1 MNMHIEP
8 VTKKL
13 PITILTGFLGSGKTT
28 LLNYILTER
37 HGHRIAVIENEFGE
51 VDVDSDLV
59 LASDEEIFQMQNGCI
74 CCFVDVRNDLID
86 VMKKLLSHKDK
97 FDHIIVET
105 SGLADPTPVATAF
118 FVDRSVADE
127 VELDAIVTLVDAM
140 HIDQHLYDPVLDGSD
155 NQAVNQIVAAD
166 RILVNKVDLASEEG
180 LGELEGSL
188 RKLNQ
193 TAPILRSTY
202 GQVDLS
208 NILGVKGF
216 RPSYVRE
223 RAEILDIDMDDD
235 RDAHGHHS
243 HDCHDAAC
251 SHPDHDHGHHIECH
265 DAACDNPDHHH
276 DHGDKH
282 GHAPV
287 TALRPHR
294 HDATVKSHSF
304 VYPQSFD
311 GEKLAGF
318 LKDYLGE
325 HGDDIFRT
333 KGIVS
338 VANDD
343 RFFVLQ
349 AVHKLVDF
357 RPDHAWGED
366 TPKSKFVF
374 IGRNLD
380 RDGIDRNLR
389 ACLAA

>member
-8 VTKKL
+8 ANKKL

-118 FVDRSVADE
+118 FVDRSVAEE

-166 RILVNKVDLASEEG
+166 RILVNKIDLASEDA
-180 LGELEGSL
+180 LGSLEGSL

-193 TAPILRSTY
+193 TAPILRSAY
-202 GQVDLS
+202 GKVDLS
-208 NILGVKGF
+208 NILGVSGF

-235 RDAHGHHS
+235 HDALGHH
-243 HDCHDAAC
+243 HN
-251 SHPDHDHGHHIECH
+251 ECN
-265 DAACDNPDHHH
+265 DAACDHPNH
-276 DHGDKH
+276 DHEH
-282 GHAPV
+282 RHHAHDRDDAHV
-287 TALRPHR
+287 AALRPHQ

-304 VYPQSFD
+304 VYPHSFD
-311 GEKLAGF
+311 GEKLATF

-325 HGDDIFRT
+325 NGDDIFRT

-338 VANDD
+338 VANDE

-366 TPKSKFVF
+366 ARKSKFVF

>member
-1 MNMHIEP
+1 
-8 VTKKL
+8 
-13 PITILTGFLGSGKTT
+13 
-28 LLNYILTER
+28 
-37 HGHRIAVIENEFGE
+37 
-51 VDVDSDLV
+51 
-59 LASDEEIFQMQNGCI
+59 MQNGCI

-86 VMKKLLSHKDK
+86 VMKKLLGHKDK
-97 FDHIIVET
+97 FDHIIIET

-118 FVDRSVADE
+118 FVDRSVAEE
-127 VELDAIVTLVDAM
+127 VELDAIVTLVDAK
-140 HIDQHLYDPVLDGSD
+140 HIDQHLYDRLLDGSD

-166 RILVNKVDLASEEG
+166 RIIINKVDLADDAA
-180 LGELEGSL
+180 LGSLEGSL

-193 TAPILRSTY
+193 TAPILRSSY
-202 GQVDLS
+202 GVVDLA

-223 RAEILDIDMDDD
+223 RAEILDIDMDDEM
-235 RDAHGHHS
+235 DAHH
-243 HDCHDAAC
+243 
-251 SHPDHDHGHHIECH
+251 HPDDCQDG
-265 DAACDNPDHHH
+265 ACDHPHH
-276 DHGDKH
+276 DHDRGH
-282 GHAPV
+282 GHAQG
-287 TALRPHR
+287 AARRPHQ
-294 HDATVKSHSF
+294 HDVTVKSHSF

-311 GEKLAGF
+311 REKLASF
-318 LKDYLGE
+318 LKKYLGE
-325 HGDDIFRT
+325 KGDDIFRT

-338 VANDD
+338 VANDE

-389 ACLAA
+389 ACMAA

>member
-8 VTKKL
+8 ASKKL
-13 PITILTGFLGSGKTT
+13 QITILTGFLGSGKTT

-235 RDAHGHHS
+235 GDAHGHHS
-243 HDCHDAAC
+243 HDCHDTAC
-251 SHPDHDHGHHIECH
+251 AHPDHDHRIECH

-276 DHGDKH
+276 D
-282 GHAPV
+282 HAPV

-318 LKDYLGE
+318 LKNYLGE

>member
-8 VTKKL
+8 ASKKL

-235 RDAHGHHS
+235 GDAHGHHS

-251 SHPDHDHGHHIECH
+251 AHPDHDHRIECH

-276 DHGDKH
+276 D
-282 GHAPV
+282 HAPV

-318 LKDYLGE
+318 LKNYLGE

>member
-8 VTKKL
+8 ANQQKL

-37 HGHRIAVIENEFGE
+37 HGHRIAVIENEYGE

-127 VELDAIVTLVDAM
+127 VELDAVVTLVDAM

-166 RILVNKVDLASEEG
+166 RILVNKIDLAEEEA
-180 LGELEGSL
+180 LGSL
-188 RKLNQ
+188 ESSLRRLNQ

-202 GQVDLS
+202 GKVDLS

-223 RAEILDIDMDDD
+223 RAEILDIDMEDDH
-235 RDAHGHHS
+235 DAEHHHD
-243 HDCHDAAC
+243 HDCKEPCCDHA
-251 SHPDHDHGHHIECH
+251 HHDHGHH
-265 DAACDNPDHHH
+265 HH
-276 DHGDKH
+276 DHGRA
-282 GHAPV
+282 HA
-287 TALRPHR
+287 TALRPHQ

-304 VYPQSFD
+304 VYPEAFD
-311 GEKLAGF
+311 GEKLGGF
-318 LKDYLGE
+318 LKTYLGE
-325 HGDDIFRT
+325 HGGDIFRT

-338 VANDD
+338 VAGDD

-366 TPKSKFVF
+366 KRKSKFVF

-380 RDGIDRNLR
+380 RESIDRNLR
-389 ACLAA
+389 ACLVP

>member
-1 MNMHIEP
+1 MNMHIQP
-8 VTKKL
+8 ANRKL

-37 HGHRIAVIENEFGE
+37 HGHRIAVIENEYGE

-118 FVDRSVADE
+118 FVDRNVAEE

-166 RILVNKVDLASEEG
+166 RILVNKIDLAEEEA
-180 LGELEGSL
+180 LGSLEGSL
-188 RKLNQ
+188 RRLNQ
-193 TAPILRSTY
+193 TAPILRSSY
-202 GQVDLS
+202 GKVDLS
-208 NILGVKGF
+208 NILGVNGF

-223 RAEILDIDMDDD
+223 RAEILDIDLDDD
-235 RDAHGHHS
+235 HDAHGHHD

-251 SHPDHDHGHHIECH
+251 EHPDHDHAH
-265 DAACDNPDHHH
+265 DHHH
-276 DHGDKH
+276 GDEGGKA
-282 GHAPV
+282 GPIS
-287 TALRPHR
+287 LRPHR

-304 VYPQSFD
+304 VYPEPFD
-311 GEKLAGF
+311 GEKLAAF
-318 LKDYLGE
+318 LKDYLAE
-325 HGDDIFRT
+325 RGDDIFRT

-338 VANDD
+338 VAGDE

-357 RPDHAWGED
+357 RADHAWGED
-366 TPKSKFVF
+366 KPKSKFVF

-380 RDGIDRNLR
+380 RAGIDRNLR
-389 ACLAA
+389 ACLAT

>member
-1 MNMHIEP
+1 MNMHIDAAGQQ
-8 VTKKL
+8 KL

-37 HGHRIAVIENEFGE
+37 HGHRIAVIENEYGE

-118 FVDRSVADE
+118 FVDRNVADE
-127 VELDAIVTLVDAM
+127 VELDAVVTLVDAM

-166 RILVNKVDLASEEG
+166 RILVNKVDLADEASLDSLEE
-180 LGELEGSL
+180 SL

-202 GQVDLS
+202 GKVDLS

-235 RDAHGHHS
+235 HDAYGHH
-243 HDCHDAAC
+243 
-251 SHPDHDHGHHIECH
+251 DHDHGHDH
-265 DAACDNPDHHH
+265 DCQGAACDHPGH
-276 DHGDKH
+276 DHGHDH
-282 GHAPV
+282 QQ
-287 TALRPHR
+287 TSALRPHS

-304 VYPQSFD
+304 VYPEPFD
-311 GEKLAGF
+311 GEKLGAF

-338 VANDD
+338 VAGDN

>member
-8 VTKKL
+8 ASKKL

-118 FVDRSVADE
+118 FVDRSVAEE
-127 VELDAIVTLVDAM
+127 VELDAVVTLVDAM

-166 RILVNKVDLASEEG
+166 RILVNKIDLASEEA
-180 LGELEGSL
+180 LGSLEGSL

-202 GQVDLS
+202 GKVDLS
-208 NILGVKGF
+208 NILGVNGF

-243 HDCHDAAC
+243 HECHDAAC
-251 SHPDHDHGHHIECH
+251 DHPDHDHAHHHDCHDEACDHPDHDHGHNHQ
-265 DAACDNPDHHH
+265 
-276 DHGDKH
+276 
-282 GHAPV
+282 
-287 TALRPHR
+287 TALRPHS

>member
-1 MNMHIEP
+1 MNIHIEAANQQ
-8 VTKKL
+8 KL

-118 FVDRSVADE
+118 FVDRTVADE
-127 VELDAIVTLVDAM
+127 VELDAVVTLVDAK

-166 RILVNKVDLASEEG
+166 RIIVNKIDLAGEEA
-180 LGELEGSL
+180 LGSLEGSL

-193 TAPILRSTY
+193 TAPILRSSY
-202 GQVDLS
+202 GVVELS
-208 NILGVKGF
+208 NILGINGF
-216 RPSYVRE
+216 RPSYVRD
-223 RAEILDIDMDDD
+223 RAEILDIDLDEDH
-235 RDAHGHHS
+235 DAHHRIHA
-243 HDCHDAAC
+243 DCHDPAC
-251 SHPDHDHGHHIECH
+251 DHPDHDHPDHHH
-265 DAACDNPDHHH
+265 HHHH
-276 DHGDKH
+276 DHG
-282 GHAPV
+282 HAHEPV
-287 TALRPHR
+287 RRPHQ

-304 VYPQSFD
+304 VYSEPFD
-311 GEKLAGF
+311 SEKLATF
-318 LKDYLGE
+318 LKGYLGA

-338 VANDD
+338 VADD
-343 RFFVLQ
+343 HRFFVLQ

-366 TPKSKFVF
+366 KRKSKFVF
-374 IGRNLD
+374 IGRHLD

-389 ACLAA
+389 ACLAT

>member
-1 MNMHIEP
+1 MHIEP
-8 VTKKL
+8 ASQQKL

-37 HGHRIAVIENEFGE
+37 HGHRIAVIENEYGE

-127 VELDAIVTLVDAM
+127 VELDAVVTLVDAM

-166 RILVNKVDLASEEG
+166 RILVNKIDLAEEVA
-180 LGELEGSL
+180 LGSLENAL

-193 TAPILRSTY
+193 TAPILRSSY
-202 GQVDLS
+202 GKVDLA

-235 RDAHGHHS
+235 HDAEHHHH
-243 HDCHDAAC
+243 HDCHEPCCD
-251 SHPDHDHGHHIECH
+251 HPHHDRGHH
-265 DAACDNPDHHH
+265 HHH
-276 DHGDKH
+276 DHGRE
-282 GHAPV
+282 HAP
-287 TALRPHR
+287 ALRPHQ
-294 HDATVKSHSF
+294 HDATVNSHSF
-304 VYPQSFD
+304 VYPEAFD

-318 LKDYLGE
+318 LKDYLAE
-325 HGDDIFRT
+325 HGGDIFRT

-338 VANDD
+338 VAGDD

-366 TPKSKFVF
+366 KRKSKFVF

-380 RDGIDRNLR
+380 RDSIDRNLR
-389 ACLAA
+389 ACLVP

>member
-1 MNMHIEP
+1 MNTHIEP
-8 VTKKL
+8 ASQQKL

-37 HGHRIAVIENEFGE
+37 HGHRIAVIENEYGE

-127 VELDAIVTLVDAM
+127 VELDAVVTLVDAM

-166 RILVNKVDLASEEG
+166 RILVNKIDLA
-180 LGELEGSL
+180 GEDALGSL
-188 RKLNQ
+188 ETSLRRLNQ
-193 TAPILRSTY
+193 TAPILRSSY
-202 GQVDLS
+202 GKVDLS

-235 RDAHGHHS
+235 RDAEHHHH
-243 HDCHDAAC
+243 HDCKERCCDHA
-251 SHPDHDHGHHIECH
+251 HHDHGHH
-265 DAACDNPDHHH
+265 HHH
-276 DHGDKH
+276 DHGRA
-282 GHAPV
+282 HATP
-287 TALRPHR
+287 LRPHQ

-304 VYPQSFD
+304 VYPEAFD

-318 LKDYLGE
+318 LKGYLGE

-338 VANDD
+338 VAGDD

-366 TPKSKFVF
+366 KRKSKFVF

-380 RDGIDRNLR
+380 RESIDRNLR
-389 ACLAA
+389 ACLVP

>member
-1 MNMHIEP
+1 MHIEP
-8 VTKKL
+8 ASQQKL

-37 HGHRIAVIENEFGE
+37 HGHRIAVIENEYGE

-127 VELDAIVTLVDAM
+127 VELDAVVTLVDAM

-166 RILVNKVDLASEEG
+166 RILVNKIDLAGEEA
-180 LGELEGSL
+180 LGSL
-188 RKLNQ
+188 ETSLRRLNQ
-193 TAPILRSTY
+193 TAPILRSSY
-202 GQVDLS
+202 GKVDLS

-235 RDAHGHHS
+235 HDADHHHD
-243 HDCHDAAC
+243 HDCKEPCCDHA
-251 SHPDHDHGHHIECH
+251 HHDHGHH
-265 DAACDNPDHHH
+265 HH
-276 DHGDKH
+276 DHGRE
-282 GHAPV
+282 HA
-287 TALRPHR
+287 TALRPHQ

-304 VYPQSFD
+304 VYPEAFD

-318 LKDYLGE
+318 LKGYLGE

-338 VANDD
+338 VAGDD

-366 TPKSKFVF
+366 KRKSKFVF

-380 RDGIDRNLR
+380 RDSIDRNLR
-389 ACLAA
+389 ACLVP

>member
-8 VTKKL
+8 ASKKL

-118 FVDRSVADE
+118 FVDRSVAEE
-127 VELDAIVTLVDAM
+127 VELDAVVTLVDAM

-208 NILGVKGF
+208 NILGVNGF

-235 RDAHGHHS
+235 RDAHAHHS

-251 SHPDHDHGHHIECH
+251 GHRDHDHGHHLECH
-265 DAACDNPDHHH
+265 DTSCDHPDHNHKH
-276 DHGDKH
+276 DH
-282 GHAPV
+282 AP
-287 TALRPHR
+287 ALRPHR

>member
-8 VTKKL
+8 ASQQKL

-37 HGHRIAVIENEFGE
+37 HGHRIAVIENEYGE

-127 VELDAIVTLVDAM
+127 VELDAVVTLVDAM

-166 RILVNKVDLASEEG
+166 RILVNKIDLA
-180 LGELEGSL
+180 GEDALGSL
-188 RKLNQ
+188 ETSLRRLNQ
-193 TAPILRSTY
+193 TAPILRSSY
-202 GQVDLS
+202 GKVDLS
-208 NILGVKGF
+208 NIIGVKGF

-235 RDAHGHHS
+235 RDAEHHHH
-243 HDCHDAAC
+243 HDCKERCCDHA
-251 SHPDHDHGHHIECH
+251 HHDHGHH
-265 DAACDNPDHHH
+265 HHH
-276 DHGDKH
+276 DHGRA
-282 GHAPV
+282 HATP
-287 TALRPHR
+287 LRPHQ

-304 VYPQSFD
+304 VYPEAFD

-318 LKDYLGE
+318 LKGYLGE

-338 VANDD
+338 VAGDD

-366 TPKSKFVF
+366 KRKSKFVF

-380 RDGIDRNLR
+380 RESIDRNLR
-389 ACLAA
+389 ACLVP

>member
-1 MNMHIEP
+1 MNMHIQPAER
-8 VTKKL
+8 KL

-37 HGHRIAVIENEFGE
+37 HGHRIAVIENEYGE

-118 FVDRSVADE
+118 FVDRSVAEE

-166 RILVNKVDLASEEG
+166 RILVNKIDLAEEDA
-180 LGELEGSL
+180 LGSLEGSL

-193 TAPILRSTY
+193 TAPILRSSY
-202 GQVDLS
+202 GKVDLS
-208 NILGVKGF
+208 NILGVNGF

-223 RAEILDIDMDDD
+223 RAEILDIDLDDD
-235 RDAHGHHS
+235 RDAHDHHD

-251 SHPDHDHGHHIECH
+251 DHPDHDHAH
-265 DAACDNPDHHH
+265 DHHH
-276 DHGDKH
+276 GDEGGKA
-282 GHAPV
+282 GPIS
-287 TALRPHR
+287 LRPHR

-304 VYPQSFD
+304 VYPEPFD
-311 GEKLAGF
+311 GEKLGVF
-318 LKDYLGE
+318 LTDYLAE

-338 VANDD
+338 VADD
-343 RFFVLQ
+343 ERFFVLQ

-357 RPDHAWGED
+357 RADHAWGED
-366 TPKSKFVF
+366 KPKSKFVF

-380 RDGIDRNLR
+380 REGIDRNLR

>member
-8 VTKKL
+8 ASQQKL

-37 HGHRIAVIENEFGE
+37 HGHRIAVIENEYGE

-127 VELDAIVTLVDAM
+127 VELDAVVTLVDAM

-166 RILVNKVDLASEEG
+166 RILVNKIDLAEEEA
-180 LGELEGSL
+180 LGSL
-188 RKLNQ
+188 ESSLRRLNQ
-193 TAPILRSTY
+193 TAPILRSSY
-202 GQVDLS
+202 GKVDLS

-235 RDAHGHHS
+235 HDVDHHN
-243 HDCHDAAC
+243 HDCKEPCCDHA
-251 SHPDHDHGHHIECH
+251 HHDHGHH
-265 DAACDNPDHHH
+265 HHH
-276 DHGDKH
+276 DHER
-282 GHAPV
+282 APAP
-287 TALRPHR
+287 ALRPHQ
-294 HDATVKSHSF
+294 HDVTVKSHSF
-304 VYPQSFD
+304 VYPEAFD
-311 GEKLAGF
+311 GERLAGF
-318 LKDYLGE
+318 LTAYLGE
-325 HGDDIFRT
+325 HGGDIFRT

-338 VANDD
+338 VAGDD

-366 TPKSKFVF
+366 RRKSKFVF

-380 RDGIDRNLR
+380 RESIDRNLR
-389 ACLAA
+389 ACLVP

>member
-8 VTKKL
+8 ASQQKL

-37 HGHRIAVIENEFGE
+37 HGHRIAVIENEYGE

-127 VELDAIVTLVDAM
+127 VELDAVVTLVDAM

-166 RILVNKVDLASEEG
+166 RILVNKIDLAEEDA
-180 LGELEGSL
+180 LDSLEGSL
-188 RKLNQ
+188 RRLNQ

-202 GQVDLS
+202 GKVDLS

-235 RDAHGHHS
+235 HGVDHHH
-243 HDCHDAAC
+243 HDCSETCCD
-251 SHPDHDHGHHIECH
+251 HPDHDHGHH
-265 DAACDNPDHHH
+265 HHGH
-276 DHGDKH
+276 DHGH
-282 GHAPV
+282 PHVA
-287 TALRPHR
+287 ALRPHL
-294 HDATVKSHSF
+294 HDATVNSHSF
-304 VYPQSFD
+304 VYSEAFD

-325 HGDDIFRT
+325 HGGDIFRT
-333 KGIVS
+333 KGIIS
-338 VANDD
+338 VAGDD

-366 TPKSKFVF
+366 RRKSKFVF

-380 RDGIDRNLR
+380 RVSIDRNLR
-389 ACLAA
+389 ACLVP

>member
-1 MNMHIEP
+1 MHIEP
-8 VTKKL
+8 ASQQKL

-37 HGHRIAVIENEFGE
+37 HGHRIAVIENEYGE

-127 VELDAIVTLVDAM
+127 VELDAVVTLVDAM

-155 NQAVNQIVAAD
+155 NQVVNQIVAAD
-166 RILVNKVDLASEEG
+166 RILVNKIDLAGEDA
-180 LGELEGSL
+180 LGSLETSL

-193 TAPILRSTY
+193 TAPILRSSY
-202 GQVDLS
+202 GKVDLS

-235 RDAHGHHS
+235 RDAEHHHH
-243 HDCHDAAC
+243 HDCKEPCCDHA
-251 SHPDHDHGHHIECH
+251 HHDHGHH
-265 DAACDNPDHHH
+265 HHH
-276 DHGDKH
+276 DHGRA
-282 GHAPV
+282 HATP
-287 TALRPHR
+287 LRPHQ

-304 VYPQSFD
+304 VYPEAFD

-318 LKDYLGE
+318 LKGYLGE

-338 VANDD
+338 VAGDD

-366 TPKSKFVF
+366 KRKSKFVF

-380 RDGIDRNLR
+380 RESIDRNLR
-389 ACLAA
+389 ACLVP

>member
-8 VTKKL
+8 ASQQKL

-37 HGHRIAVIENEFGE
+37 HGHRIAVIENEYGE

-127 VELDAIVTLVDAM
+127 VELDAVVTLVDAM

-155 NQAVNQIVAAD
+155 NQVVNQIVAAD
-166 RILVNKVDLASEEG
+166 RILVNKIDLAGEDA
-180 LGELEGSL
+180 LGSLETSL

-193 TAPILRSTY
+193 TAPILRSSY
-202 GQVDLS
+202 GKVDLS

-235 RDAHGHHS
+235 RDAEHHHH
-243 HDCHDAAC
+243 HDCKEPCCDHA
-251 SHPDHDHGHHIECH
+251 HHDHGHH
-265 DAACDNPDHHH
+265 HHH
-276 DHGDKH
+276 DHGRA
-282 GHAPV
+282 HATP
-287 TALRPHR
+287 LRPHQ

-304 VYPQSFD
+304 VYPEAFD

-318 LKDYLGE
+318 LKGYLGE

-338 VANDD
+338 VAGDD

-366 TPKSKFVF
+366 KRKSKFVF

-380 RDGIDRNLR
+380 RESIDRNLR
-389 ACLAA
+389 ACLVP

>member
-1 MNMHIEP
+1 MHIEP
-8 VTKKL
+8 ASQQKL

-37 HGHRIAVIENEFGE
+37 HGHRIAVIENEYGE

-127 VELDAIVTLVDAM
+127 VELDAVVTLVDAM

-166 RILVNKVDLASEEG
+166 RILVNKIDLA
-180 LGELEGSL
+180 GEDALGSL
-188 RKLNQ
+188 ETSLRRLNQ
-193 TAPILRSTY
+193 TAPILRSSY
-202 GQVDLS
+202 GKVDLS

-235 RDAHGHHS
+235 HDAEHHHH
-243 HDCHDAAC
+243 HDCKEPCCDHA
-251 SHPDHDHGHHIECH
+251 HHDHGHH
-265 DAACDNPDHHH
+265 HHH
-276 DHGDKH
+276 DHGRA
-282 GHAPV
+282 HA
-287 TALRPHR
+287 TALRPHQ

-304 VYPQSFD
+304 VYPEAFD

-318 LKDYLGE
+318 LKGYLGE

-338 VANDD
+338 VAGDD

-366 TPKSKFVF
+366 KRKSKFVF

-380 RDGIDRNLR
+380 RESIDRNLR
-389 ACLAA
+389 ACLVP

>member
-8 VTKKL
+8 ATQKL

-127 VELDAIVTLVDAM
+127 VELDAVVTLVDAK

-166 RILVNKVDLASEEG
+166 RIIVNKIDLAGEEA
-180 LGELEGSL
+180 LGSLERSL

-193 TAPILRSTY
+193 TAPILRSSY
-202 GQVDLS
+202 GVVDLS
-208 NILGVKGF
+208 NILGVNGF

-235 RDAHGHHS
+235 HDAHGHH
-243 HDCHDAAC
+243 HHECHDGAC
-251 SHPDHDHGHHIECH
+251 DHPDHDHVHH
-265 DAACDNPDHHH
+265 PDH
-276 DHGDKH
+276 
-282 GHAPV
+282 GHSDGKGRAHAS
-287 TALRPHR
+287 ALRPHS

-304 VYPQSFD
+304 VYPHSFD
-311 GEKLAGF
+311 GEKLATF

-325 HGDDIFRT
+325 RGDDIFRT

-357 RPDHAWGED
+357 RPDHNWGED
-366 TPKSKFVF
+366 ARKSKFVF

>member
-1 MNMHIEP
+1 MNMHIQPAER
-8 VTKKL
+8 KL

-37 HGHRIAVIENEFGE
+37 HGHRIAVIENEYGE

-118 FVDRSVADE
+118 FVDRSVAEE

-166 RILVNKVDLASEEG
+166 RILVNKIDLAEEEA
-180 LGELEGSL
+180 LGSLEGSL

-193 TAPILRSTY
+193 TAPILRSSY
-202 GQVDLS
+202 GKVDLS
-208 NILGVKGF
+208 NILGVNGF

-223 RAEILDIDMDDD
+223 RAEILDIDLDDD
-235 RDAHGHHS
+235 RDAHGHHD

-251 SHPDHDHGHHIECH
+251 DHPDHDH
-265 DAACDNPDHHH
+265 AH
-276 DHGDKH
+276 DHRHGDEGGKA
-282 GHAPV
+282 GPIS
-287 TALRPHR
+287 LRPHR

-304 VYPQSFD
+304 VYPEPFD
-311 GEKLAGF
+311 GEKLAAF
-318 LKDYLGE
+318 LKDYLAE

-338 VANDD
+338 VADD
-343 RFFVLQ
+343 ERFFVLQ

-357 RPDHAWGED
+357 RADHAWGED
-366 TPKSKFVF
+366 KPKSKFVF

-380 RDGIDRNLR
+380 RESIDRNLR

>member
-8 VTKKL
+8 ASQQKL

-37 HGHRIAVIENEFGE
+37 HGHRIAVIENEYGE

-127 VELDAIVTLVDAM
+127 VELDAVVTLVDAM

-166 RILVNKVDLASEEG
+166 RILVNKIDLA
-180 LGELEGSL
+180 GEDALGSL
-188 RKLNQ
+188 ETSLRRLNQ
-193 TAPILRSTY
+193 TAPILRSSY
-202 GQVDLS
+202 GKVDLS

-235 RDAHGHHS
+235 RDAEHHHH
-243 HDCHDAAC
+243 HDCKQPCCDHA
-251 SHPDHDHGHHIECH
+251 HHDHGHH
-265 DAACDNPDHHH
+265 HHH
-276 DHGDKH
+276 DHGRA
-282 GHAPV
+282 HATP
-287 TALRPHR
+287 LRPHQ

-304 VYPQSFD
+304 VYPEAFD

-318 LKDYLGE
+318 LKGYLGE

-338 VANDD
+338 VAGDD

-366 TPKSKFVF
+366 KRKSKFVF

-380 RDGIDRNLR
+380 RESIDRNLR
-389 ACLAA
+389 ACLVP

>member
-1 MNMHIEP
+1 MNIHIEAANQQ
-8 VTKKL
+8 KL

-118 FVDRSVADE
+118 FVDRTVADE
-127 VELDAIVTLVDAM
+127 VELDAVVTLVDAK

-166 RILVNKVDLASEEG
+166 RIIVNKIDLAGEEA
-180 LGELEGSL
+180 LGSLEGSL

-193 TAPILRSTY
+193 TAPILRSSY
-202 GQVDLS
+202 GVVELS
-208 NILGVKGF
+208 NILGINGF
-216 RPSYVRE
+216 RPSYVRD
-223 RAEILDIDMDDD
+223 RAEILDIDLDEDH
-235 RDAHGHHS
+235 DAHHHI
-243 HDCHDAAC
+243 HADCHDPAC
-251 SHPDHDHGHHIECH
+251 DHPDHDHPDHDHH
-265 DAACDNPDHHH
+265 HHH
-276 DHGDKH
+276 DHG
-282 GHAPV
+282 HAHEPV
-287 TALRPHR
+287 RRPHQ
-294 HDATVKSHSF
+294 HDTTVKSHSF
-304 VYPQSFD
+304 VYPDPFD
-311 GEKLAGF
+311 REKLATF
-318 LKDYLGE
+318 LKGYLGA

-338 VANDD
+338 VADDD

-366 TPKSKFVF
+366 KRKSKFVF

-389 ACLAA
+389 ACLAI

>member
-8 VTKKL
+8 ASKKL

-127 VELDAIVTLVDAM
+127 VELDAVVTLVDAM

-166 RILVNKVDLASEEG
+166 RILVNKIDLASEKG

-202 GQVDLS
+202 GKVDLS
-208 NILGVKGF
+208 NILGVNGF

-223 RAEILDIDMDDD
+223 RAEILDIDLDDD
-235 RDAHGHHS
+235 RDAHAHHS

-251 SHPDHDHGHHIECH
+251 GHPDHEHHLECH
-265 DAACDNPDHHH
+265 DAACDHPDHRH
-276 DHGDKH
+276 DHDHKH
-282 GHAPV
+282 DHA

-338 VANDD
+338 VANDE

-366 TPKSKFVF
+366 TRKSKFVF

-380 RDGIDRNLR
+380 RDSIDRNLR

>member
-1 MNMHIEP
+1 MHIEP
-8 VTKKL
+8 ASQQKL

-37 HGHRIAVIENEFGE
+37 HGHRIAVIENEYGE

-127 VELDAIVTLVDAM
+127 VELDAVVTLVDAM

-166 RILVNKVDLASEEG
+166 RILVNKIDLA
-180 LGELEGSL
+180 GEDALGSL
-188 RKLNQ
+188 ETSLRRLNQ
-193 TAPILRSTY
+193 TAPILRSSY
-202 GQVDLS
+202 GKVDLS

-235 RDAHGHHS
+235 RDAEHHHH
-243 HDCHDAAC
+243 HDCKEPCCDHA
-251 SHPDHDHGHHIECH
+251 HHDHGHH
-265 DAACDNPDHHH
+265 HHH
-276 DHGDKH
+276 DHGRA
-282 GHAPV
+282 HATP
-287 TALRPHR
+287 LRPHQ

-304 VYPQSFD
+304 VYPEAFD

-318 LKDYLGE
+318 LKGYLGE

-338 VANDD
+338 VAGDD

-366 TPKSKFVF
+366 KRKSKFVF

-380 RDGIDRNLR
+380 RESIDRNLR
-389 ACLAA
+389 ACLVP